1 MPGGRLRPDDQ
12 RLSGVS
18 LKSRVFPFDIPVTE
32 TNSEPWSIKRVLAWA
47 TDDFKRRGNKSARL
61 DAELLLGEALGFT
74 RIQLIVEAERPLLED
89 ELARY
94 RGLIKR
100 RRVGEPIAYILGQRE
115 FFALPMRVDRRVL
128 IPRPDTEIL
137 VETALSGTRERHL
150 YGRMLDLCTGSGC
163 VAIAFAKERPT
174 WRVTAVDLSPDAAAV
189 ARENARR
196 AGVVQNLS
204 VREGDLFEALPPGAE
219 FELITANPP
228 YIPSADIE
236 GLDADVRDFEPR
248 LALDGGADGLVI
260 TRRLVSAAMAYLTP
274 GGLLALEGG
283 FDQAPRV
290 AALLETHGFEHIAR
304 SKDLAGIE
312 RVVSGRKPA
321 SG

>member
-1 MPGGRLRPDDQ
+1 M
-12 RLSGVS
+12 
-18 LKSRVFPFDIPVTE
+18 TE

-61 DAELLLGEALGFT
+61 DAELLLGEALGLD
-74 RIQLIVEAERPLLED
+74 RIKLIVEATRPLADD
-89 ELARY
+89 ELSRY
-94 RGLIKR
+94 RDLIKR
-100 RRVGEPIAYILGQRE
+100 RRVGEPIAYILGRRE
-115 FFALPMRVDRRVL
+115 FFALPMLVDRRVL

-137 VETALSGTRERHL
+137 VETALSGTRDRHL

-174 WRVTAVDLSPDAAAV
+174 WRVTAVDLSPEAATV
-189 ARENARR
+189 ARENVRR
-196 AGVVQNLS
+196 AGVAHHLAVL
-204 VREGDLFEALPPGAE
+204 EGDLFAPLPGGAE

-228 YIPSADIE
+228 YIPSGDIA

-248 LALDGGADGLVI
+248 LALDGGADGLQI
-260 TRRLVSAAMAYLTP
+260 TRRLVSEAMRYLSP

-283 FDQAPRV
+283 FDQAPAV
-290 AALLETHGFEHIAR
+290 AALLEASGFSEIAR

-312 RVVSGRKPA
+312 RVVSGRRPTA
-321 SG
+321 HPERR

>member
-1 MPGGRLRPDDQ
+1 MTDPSP
-12 RLSGVS
+12 
-18 LKSRVFPFDIPVTE
+18 
-32 TNSEPWSIKRVLAWA
+32 EPWSIKRVLAWA

-61 DAELLLGEALGFT
+61 DAELLLGEALGLD
-74 RIQLIVEAERPLLED
+74 RIKLIVQAERPLAED
-89 ELARY
+89 ELTRY
-94 RGLIKR
+94 RALIKR
-100 RRVGEPIAYILGQRE
+100 RRASEPIAYILGRRE
-115 FFALPMRVDRRVL
+115 FFALPLLVDRRVL

-137 VETALSGTRERHL
+137 VETALNGTRERHL

-189 ARENARR
+189 ARENVRR
-196 AGVVQNLS
+196 AGVVHNVGVL
-204 VREGDLFEALPPGAE
+204 EGDLFSPLPERAE

-228 YIPSADIE
+228 YIPSADIA

-248 LALDGGADGLVI
+248 LALDGGADGLQI
-260 TRRLVSAAMAYLTP
+260 TRRLVSEAARYLAP

-283 FDQAPRV
+283 FDQAPAV
-290 AALLETHGFEHIAR
+290 SALLEASGFVDVTR

-312 RVVSGRKPA
+312 RVVSGRRPA
-321 SG
+321 

>member
-1 MPGGRLRPDDQ
+1 M
-12 RLSGVS
+12 
-18 LKSRVFPFDIPVTE
+18 TE
-32 TNSEPWSIKRVLAWA
+32 PNQEPWSIKRVLAWA
-47 TDDFKRRGNKSARL
+47 TDDFKRRSNPSARL
-61 DAELLLGEALGFT
+61 DAELLLSEALGLD
-74 RIQLIVEAERPLLED
+74 RIRLIIESERPLAEH
-89 ELARY
+89 ELSRY
-94 RGLIKR
+94 RELIKR
-100 RRVGEPIAYILGQRE
+100 RRVGEPIAYILGRRE

-137 VETALSGTRERHL
+137 VESALLGTRDRHL

-174 WRVTAVDLSPDAAAV
+174 WRITAVDLSPDAAIV

-196 AGVVQNLS
+196 AGVIQRLCVL
-204 VREGDLFEALPPGAE
+204 EGDLFAPLPEGAR

-236 GLDADVRDFEPR
+236 GLAADVRDFEPH
-248 LALDGGADGLVI
+248 LALDGGPDGLYI
-260 TRRLVSAAMAYLTP
+260 TRRLVAQAMSYLNP
-274 GGLLALEGG
+274 HGLLALEGG

-290 AALLETHGFEHIAR
+290 AALLEAHGFSEISR

-312 RVVSGRKPA
+312 RVVSGRKPR

>member
-1 MPGGRLRPDDQ
+1 VCRRFRTRPP
-12 RLSGVS
+12 LPLESV
-18 LKSRVFPFDIPVTE
+18 LDIPVTE
-32 TNSEPWSIKRVLAWA
+32 PNPEPWSIKRVLAWA

-61 DAELLLGEALGFT
+61 DAELLLCEALGLD
-74 RIQLIVEAERPLLED
+74 RIKLIVEAERPLAEE

-94 RGLIKR
+94 RDLIKR
-100 RRVGEPIAYILGQRE
+100 RRASEPIAYILGRRE

-137 VETALSGTRERHL
+137 VETALDGTRERHL

-174 WRVTAVDLSPDAAAV
+174 WRVTAVDLSTDAATV
-189 ARENARR
+189 ARENVRR
-196 AGVVQNLS
+196 AGVVHNVAVL
-204 VREGDLFEALPPGAE
+204 EGDLFAALPKDNVE

-228 YIPSADIE
+228 YIPSGDIA

-248 LALDGGADGLVI
+248 LALDGGADGMDI
-260 TRRLVSAAMAYLTP
+260 TRRLVAESMRHLSP

-283 FDQAPRV
+283 FDQAPAV
-290 AALLETHGFEHIAR
+290 EALLKTHGFSQITR
-304 SKDLAGIE
+304 SKDLAGVE
-312 RVVSGRKPA
+312 RVVSGRRPDEPA
-321 SG
+321 